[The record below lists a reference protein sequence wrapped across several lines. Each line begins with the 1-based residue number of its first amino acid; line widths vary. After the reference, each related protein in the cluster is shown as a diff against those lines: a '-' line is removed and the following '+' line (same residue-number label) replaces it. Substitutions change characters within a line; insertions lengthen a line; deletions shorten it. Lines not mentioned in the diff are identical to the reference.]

1 MPHLLFDLFY
11 TKEECSFGAIAS
23 LKKQKKNENLP
34 KNPSISQT
42 LLCVQPKKDLRL
54 MSTRESES
62 LAVPFVPLDK
72 DGYF

>member
-23 LKKQKKNENLP
+23 LKKNKKTKTSQKILQLGRLCFAC
-34 KNPSISQT
+34 SQ
-42 LLCVQPKKDLRL
+42 KKDLRL
-54 MSTRESES
+54 MSTSESES